1 MVRKTSRSAA
11 LKASEKIGRETQSP
25 RRRTRRRQSSSHS
38 DNSDE
43 ETKKQASKAQAT
55 NQSSGNESDTDSK
68 KPLKKRT
75 RSKAINQPK
84 DVKQSK
90 ESKEEE
96 VIEDDTEKGKS
107 IDNNNQNNAT
117 EETES
122 EPVQVTEKSPKE
134 EGNGMDAT
142 LDVDT
147 SQTLVAELAC
157 DSVKLTTEQKDPTAN
172 EEEPNKQPNEETPQ
186 ENPDIDNEKTEELPP
201 VKENSGGTKK
211 IKLNRPRKNSNMS
224 SSETEKEPETK
235 KKISLKRPEIK
246 QHDEPVP
253 KPETKEQEEKPQPQE
268 VNKTEELEEGEWG
281 STYEGEKDKK
291 MEEGNSE
298 KPVRRIIS
306 LKRKKENEETSLER
320 SVSAPEG
327 GRARKSSTDNIVI
340 NEGRRR
346 KSVAEKSAS
355 ENEEKPQKPKKPTK
369 VVKLIR
375 KFPEPEQDTSTE
387 EKPTKK
393 HKWDLSEHWTDIE
406 IINWNILKETCPE
419 IELIDEE
426 EVNLDVVLTPERR
439 EKPRHR
445 LSFKELEDQEM
456 ENIEAELNEPE
467 DIEIKEN
474 AIALNRKISIVE
486 DTASKLKPPPSPPRN
501 PVSEVLFIT
510 NLVRPFTVRQL
521 RELLERTGKIK
532 EDGFWTDKIKSKCFV
547 CYETAEEAEATRNA
561 LHGVH
566 WPIGNGKQLIIDYS
580 TREEMEIAMNP
591 PVTVPKKE
599 PTPEKENKPE
609 LLSEEEKRR
618 EERPSKREWD
628 VGKERDHQHRS
639 KSRERRERKHSRR
652 SYTPEGYHGKKP
664 KQDEPAPQK
673 AMDDLFLK
681 TKATPSIYWQPLS
694 PEEIA
699 EKQQLRQARLEANK
713 RRRFEETRTNKSNAN
728 NNRRDRNFWR
738 R

>member
-11 LKASEKIGRETQSP
+11 LKASEKIGKEVQSP

-43 ETKKQASKAQAT
+43 ETKKQASKVQTT

-96 VIEDDTEKGKS
+96 VIEDDIEKGKS

-157 DSVKLTTEQKDPTAN
+157 DSDKLTTEQKETTAN
-172 EEEPNKQPNEETPQ
+172 EEEPDKQPKEENE
-186 ENPDIDNEKTEELPP
+186 DNEKDKTEELPP
-201 VKENSGGTKK
+201 VKENSSGGKK

-246 QHDEPVP
+246 QQDEPVP
-253 KPETKEQEEKPQPQE
+253 KSEIKEQEEKPQPQE
-268 VNKTEELEEGEWG
+268 ANKTEELEEGEWG

-291 MEEGNSE
+291 TEESNSE
-298 KPVRRIIS
+298 KPARRIIS
-306 LKRKKENEETSLER
+306 LKRKKDNEEKFLER
-320 SVSAPEG
+320 SVSVPEG
-327 GRARKSSTDNIVI
+327 GRARKSSTDNIII

-355 ENEEKPQKPKKPTK
+355 ESEEKPQKPKKPTK

-406 IINWNILKETCPE
+406 IINLNILKETCPE
-419 IELIDEE
+419 IELIDDE

-486 DTASKLKPPPSPPRN
+486 DTAGKLKPPPSPPRN

-580 TREEMEIAMNP
+580 TREEMEIAKNP

-599 PTPEKENKPE
+599 PTPQKENKQPE
-609 LLSEEEKRR
+609 LSEEEKRR